1 MTHPSITWSTLP
13 FSFVALSVCSSV
25 SSWMVVW
32 IASFISGEAMLGMQE
47 SNNLSVFSSIL
58 FSSFTW
64 EGCNAGG
71 GDKVG

>member
-1 MTHPSITWSTLP
+1 
-13 FSFVALSVCSSV
+13 
-25 SSWMVVW
+25 MVVW